1 MAKRYSV
8 TPTKRIGKQSYSAS
22 FRDATGKR
30 VTRGLGTQ
38 NKDAADTTCLWLR
51 RLWTD
56 KVRSQADVPPGCPIG
71 ARDLYFGVQ
80 RAPPVAPETVSSEEL
95 RRMPAA
101 TRRHVIEIASE
112 LHQAREALARQ
123 AAQIKALEEARAA
136 EAGQHQALARSIL
149 AQAAS
154 AGARSPALDEALGE
168 FERHLEATTTPGYRR
183 DVMSLAKDFAG
194 SLPAGCKTLA
204 DVSVEQIAKF
214 LDARAVASKPAQ
226 PLTRYARY
234 RIKLGR
240 LINWAAQRWG
250 YPSQMSG
257 VRSLSATQ
265 VGRERAEIH
274 WHELAEIE
282 AVIRGLDTYWQALV
296 GTLAYAGLQ
305 LAEVCWLRRE
315 DLIWGPDR
323 KTAQLRVATVIEGAG
338 EREARHYLKSSH
350 RRRMVSVHP
359 RLLLPRLKAHA
370 EGLLEYGLYLFP
382 MPLDRERRSRQR
394 TPGSAERW
402 RVDSLSAVLRGH
414 PGGKRRAPS
423 QGILPAGM
431 NAKSLRR
438 TFGSL
443 LIRSGATEAQVAAAM
458 GNTPS
463 VVRAHYA
470 RILGCEVD
478 VDF

>member
-8 TPTKRIGKQSYSAS
+8 TPTKRLGKQSYSTS

-38 NKDAADTTCLWLR
+38 NKDAADTTCIWLR

-56 KVRSQADVPPGCPIG
+56 KVRSQADVPPGCPIA

-80 RAPPVAPETVSSEEL
+80 RAPPASPAPVSTEEL
-95 RRMPAA
+95 RRMPVAA
-101 TRRHVIEIASE
+101 RSHVIQIAGE
-112 LHQAREALARQ
+112 LHQAREELARQ
-123 AAQIKALEEARAA
+123 AAQIKALEEVCAT
-136 EAGQHQALARSIL
+136 ETGKHQALARSIL
-149 AQAAS
+149 GQAAS
-154 AGARSPALDEALGE
+154 AGARSPALEEALVE
-168 FERHLEATTTPGYRR
+168 FERHLAATTTPGYRR
-183 DVMSLAKDFAG
+183 DVMSLATDFTA
-194 SLPAGCKTLA
+194 SLPEKCKTLA
-204 DVSVEQIAKF
+204 DVSVEQIAAF
-214 LDARAVASKPAQ
+214 LDAKAVASHPAQ
-226 PLTRYARY
+226 PLTRYTRY

-265 VGRERAEIH
+265 VGRERTEIH

-282 AVIRGLDTYWQALV
+282 ALIQSLDTYWQALV

-305 LAEVCWLRRE
+305 LAEMCWLRHE

-323 KTAQLRVATVIEGAG
+323 KTAQLRIATVIEGAG
-338 EREARHYLKSSH
+338 SEARHFLKSSH
-350 RRRMVSVHP
+350 RRRMVTVHP
-359 RLLLPRLKAHA
+359 RLLLPRLKAHSERMP
-370 EGLLEYGLYLFP
+370 EGGLYLFP
-382 MPLDRERRSRQR
+382 MPADRARRRR
-394 TPGSAERW
+394 RLTPGSADRW
-402 RVDSLSAVLRGH
+402 CVHSLSVILRGH
-414 PGGKRRAPS
+414 QGGKHRAPS
-423 QGILPAGM
+423 KGILPAGM

-470 RILGCEVD
+470 RILGREVD